1 MNEDHRL
8 DGQTAIVTG
17 AAQGIGQGIALVLS
31 EAGANIVI
39 GDIQDASDT
48 VRQIEQKGGH
58 AVAMVMDTSRPS
70 DAEALV
76 ELALQPVRNSLDVL
90 VNNAGIDAPRGTI
103 WGLTDEEWQRTIDVN
118 LSGVFYCTRAAL
130 KPMLAAGS
138 GCIVNISSQAA
149 RAAGDPNG
157 SPAYNA
163 SKAGLI
169 GLTIAS
175 SAQVA
180 AKGVRVNAIMPALV
194 ESRDFGWSAGG
205 AGRPDKALPP
215 RHRRPQRHRPSRSL
229 PGQPGLSMGNG
240 HGPTHHR
247 RLRKKRPLVLAWRN
261 PTQDSQPPHRCSR
274 LWRPLHNRHSGK
286 SRNPESHDLAMSRVV
301 LPRHLNAIR

>member
-39 GDIQDASDT
+39 GDIQDSSDT
-48 VRQIEQKGGH
+48 VRQIKQQGGR
-58 AVAMVMDTSRPS
+58 ATSMLMDTARPS
-70 DAEALV
+70 DAESLV
-76 ELALQPVRNSLDVL
+76 ALALSEFGGLHVL

-103 WGLTDEEWQRTIDVN
+103 WGLSDEEWQRTIDVN
-118 LSGVFYCTRAAL
+118 LTGVFYCTRAAL
-130 KPMLAAGS
+130 KPMLAQGS

-149 RAAGDPNG
+149 RAAGSPDG

-175 SAQVA
+175 SAQA
-180 AKGVRVNAIMPALV
+180 APRGVRVNAIMPALV
-194 ESRDFGWSAGG
+194 ESRDFGWTPEERAAQIKPYPLGIGKPRDIGQAVLYLVSPASQWVTGTALHITGG
-205 AGRPDKALPP
+205 YE
-215 RHRRPQRHRPSRSL
+215 RS
-229 PGQPGLSMGNG
+229 
-240 HGPTHHR
+240 GPW
-247 RLRKKRPLVLAWRN
+247 L
-261 PTQDSQPPHRCSR
+261 
-274 LWRPLHNRHSGK
+274 
-286 SRNPESHDLAMSRVV
+286 
-301 LPRHLNAIR
+301 

>member
-1 MNEDHRL
+1 MNEVHRL

-39 GDIQDASDT
+39 GDIQDASNT
-48 VRQIEQKGGH
+48 LRQIEAKGGR
-58 AVAMVMDTSRPS
+58 AVSMLMDTSIPS
-70 DAEALV
+70 EAEALV
-76 ELALQPVRNSLDVL
+76 ELALSQYGSLDVL

-103 WGLTDEEWQRTIDVN
+103 WGLSDEEWQRTIDVN

-169 GLTIAS
+169 GLTVAS
-175 SAQVA
+175 SAQA
-180 AKGVRVNAIMPALV
+180 APKGVRVNAIMPALV
-194 ESRDFGWSAGG
+194 ESRDFGWSPEERAAQIKPYPLGIGKPGDIGQAVLYLVSPASRWVTGTALHITGG
-205 AGRPDKALPP
+205 YE
-215 RHRRPQRHRPSRSL
+215 RS
-229 PGQPGLSMGNG
+229 
-240 HGPTHHR
+240 GP
-247 RLRKKRPLVLAWRN
+247 WF
-261 PTQDSQPPHRCSR
+261 
-274 LWRPLHNRHSGK
+274 
-286 SRNPESHDLAMSRVV
+286 
-301 LPRHLNAIR
+301 

>member
-48 VRQIEQKGGH
+48 VRQIEQKGGR
-58 AVAMVMDTSRPS
+58 AAAMVMDTSRPS
-70 DAEALV
+70 DAKALV
-76 ELALQPVRNSLDVL
+76 ELALIQYGSLDVL

-194 ESRDFGWSAGG
+194 ESRDFGWSPEERAAQIKPYPLGIGAPRDIGQAVLYLVSPASRWVTGTALHVTGG
-205 AGRPDKALPP
+205 YE
-215 RHRRPQRHRPSRSL
+215 RS
-229 PGQPGLSMGNG
+229 
-240 HGPTHHR
+240 GPW
-247 RLRKKRPLVLAWRN
+247 L
-261 PTQDSQPPHRCSR
+261 
-274 LWRPLHNRHSGK
+274 
-286 SRNPESHDLAMSRVV
+286 
-301 LPRHLNAIR
+301 

>member
-1 MNEDHRL
+1 MNDDHRL

-17 AAQGIGQGIALVLS
+17 AAQGIGQGIALVLA

-39 GDIQDASDT
+39 GDIQDASYT
-48 VRQIEQKGGH
+48 VSQIEESGGR
-58 AVAMVMDTSRPS
+58 AIAMLMDTANPS

-76 ELALQPVRNSLDVL
+76 SLALSEFGCLNVL

-103 WGLTDEEWQRTIDVN
+103 WGLTDDEWQRTIDVN

-130 KPMLAAGS
+130 KPMLEAGS
-138 GCIVNISSQAA
+138 GCIVNLSSQAA

-163 SKAGLI
+163 SKSGLI

-180 AKGVRVNAIMPALV
+180 SKGVRVNAIMPALV
-194 ESRDFGWSAGG
+194 ESRDFGWSPEERAAQIKPYPLGIGHPRDIGHAVLYLVSPASRWVTGTALHITGG
-205 AGRPDKALPP
+205 YE
-215 RHRRPQRHRPSRSL
+215 RS
-229 PGQPGLSMGNG
+229 
-240 HGPTHHR
+240 GPW
-247 RLRKKRPLVLAWRN
+247 L
-261 PTQDSQPPHRCSR
+261 
-274 LWRPLHNRHSGK
+274 
-286 SRNPESHDLAMSRVV
+286 
-301 LPRHLNAIR
+301 

>member
-48 VRQIEQKGGH
+48 VRQIEQKGDH
-58 AVAMVMDTSRPS
+58 AVAMIMDTSRPS

-76 ELALQPVRNSLDVL
+76 ELALQKFGSLDVL

-194 ESRDFGWSAGG
+194 ESRDFGWSAEER
-205 AGRPDKALPP
+205 AAQIKPYPSASAPP
-215 RHRRPQRHRPSRSL
+215 ETSAKPFSTWSA
-229 PGQPGLSMGNG
+229 
-240 HGPTHHR
+240 
-247 RLRKKRPLVLAWRN
+247 RPL
-261 PTQDSQPPHRCSR
+261 D
-274 LWRPLHNRHSGK
+274 G
-286 SRNPESHDLAMSRVV
+286 
-301 LPRHLNAIR
+301 

>member
-39 GDIQDASDT
+39 GDIQDASNT
-48 VRQIEQKGGH
+48 LRQIEAKGGR
-58 AVAMVMDTSRPS
+58 AVSMLMDTSIPS

-76 ELALQPVRNSLDVL
+76 ELALSQYGTLDVL

-103 WGLTDEEWQRTIDVN
+103 WGLSDEEWQRTIDVN

-169 GLTIAS
+169 GLTVAS
-175 SAQVA
+175 SAQA
-180 AKGVRVNAIMPALV
+180 APKGVRVNAIMPALV
-194 ESRDFGWSAGG
+194 ESRDFGWSPEERAAQIRPYPLGIGKPGDIGQAVLYLVSPASRWVTGTALHITGG
-205 AGRPDKALPP
+205 YE
-215 RHRRPQRHRPSRSL
+215 RS
-229 PGQPGLSMGNG
+229 
-240 HGPTHHR
+240 GP
-247 RLRKKRPLVLAWRN
+247 WF
-261 PTQDSQPPHRCSR
+261 
-274 LWRPLHNRHSGK
+274 
-286 SRNPESHDLAMSRVV
+286 
-301 LPRHLNAIR
+301 

>member
-8 DGQTAIVTG
+8 DGRTAIVTG

-48 VRQIEQKGGH
+48 IGQIEAKGGR
-58 AVAMVMDTSRPS
+58 AVAMLMDTSIPA

-76 ELALQPVRNSLDVL
+76 ELALTQFGGLDVL

-103 WGLTDEEWQRTIDVN
+103 WGLADEEWQRTIDVN

-130 KPMLAAGS
+130 KPMLSAGS

-163 SKAGLI
+163 SKSGLI
-169 GLTIAS
+169 GLTIAA
-175 SAQVA
+175 SAQA
-180 AKGVRVNAIMPALV
+180 APKGVRVNAIMPALV
-194 ESRDFGWSAGG
+194 ESRDFGWTPEERAAQIRPYPLGVGKPRDIGQAVLYLVSPASRWVTGTALHITGG
-205 AGRPDKALPP
+205 YE
-215 RHRRPQRHRPSRSL
+215 RS
-229 PGQPGLSMGNG
+229 
-240 HGPTHHR
+240 GP
-247 RLRKKRPLVLAWRN
+247 WF
-261 PTQDSQPPHRCSR
+261 
-274 LWRPLHNRHSGK
+274 
-286 SRNPESHDLAMSRVV
+286 
-301 LPRHLNAIR
+301 

>member
-39 GDIQDASDT
+39 GDIQDSSNT
-48 VRQIEQKGGH
+48 VQQIEQQGGS
-58 AVAMVMDTSRPS
+58 AVSMLMDTSIPS

-76 ELALQPVRNSLDVL
+76 ELALSRYGRLDVL

-103 WGLTDEEWQRTIDVN
+103 WGLSDEEWQRTIDVN
-118 LSGVFYCTRAAL
+118 LTGVFYCTRAAL
-130 KPMLAAGS
+130 KPMLGQGS

-169 GLTIAS
+169 GLTVAS

-180 AKGVRVNAIMPALV
+180 PKGVRVNAIMPALV
-194 ESRDFGWSAGG
+194 ESRDFGWTPEERAAQIKPYPLGIGKPGDIGQAVLYLVSPASRWVTGTALHITGG
-205 AGRPDKALPP
+205 YE
-215 RHRRPQRHRPSRSL
+215 RS
-229 PGQPGLSMGNG
+229 
-240 HGPTHHR
+240 GP
-247 RLRKKRPLVLAWRN
+247 WF
-261 PTQDSQPPHRCSR
+261 
-274 LWRPLHNRHSGK
+274 
-286 SRNPESHDLAMSRVV
+286 
-301 LPRHLNAIR
+301 

>member
-8 DGQTAIVTG
+8 DGQTAIITG

-39 GDIQDASDT
+39 GDIQDASNT
-48 VRQIEQKGGH
+48 VSRIEAKGGS
-58 AVAMVMDTSRPS
+58 AVSMLMDTSIPS
-70 DAEALV
+70 DVDALV
-76 ELALQPVRNSLDVL
+76 EMALSRYGRLDVL

-103 WGLTDEEWQRTIDVN
+103 WGLSDKEWQRTIDVN

-130 KPMLAAGS
+130 KPMLAQGS
-138 GCIVNISSQAA
+138 GSIVNISSQAA

-169 GLTIAS
+169 GLTIAT

-180 AKGVRVNAIMPALV
+180 PKGVRANAIMPALV
-194 ESRDFGWSAGG
+194 ESRDFGWTPEERAAQIRPYPLGIGKPRDIGQAVLYLVSPASRWVTGSALHITGG
-205 AGRPDKALPP
+205 YE
-215 RHRRPQRHRPSRSL
+215 RS
-229 PGQPGLSMGNG
+229 
-240 HGPTHHR
+240 GP
-247 RLRKKRPLVLAWRN
+247 WF
-261 PTQDSQPPHRCSR
+261 
-274 LWRPLHNRHSGK
+274 
-286 SRNPESHDLAMSRVV
+286 
-301 LPRHLNAIR
+301 

>member
-17 AAQGIGQGIALVLS
+17 AAQGIGRGIALVLS

-48 VRQIEQKGGH
+48 VRQVQQNGGR
-58 AVAMVMDTSRPS
+58 ATAMLMDTAIPA

-76 ELALQPVRNSLDVL
+76 QLALTEFGRLDVL

-103 WGLTDEEWQRTIDVN
+103 WGLTDDEWRRTIDVN

-130 KPMLAAGS
+130 KPMLEVGS

-163 SKAGLI
+163 SKSGLI
-169 GLTIAS
+169 GLTIAA

-180 AKGVRVNAIMPALV
+180 PKGVRVNAIMPALV
-194 ESRDFGWSAGG
+194 ESRDFGWTPEERAAQIKPYPLGI
-205 AGRPDKALPP
+205 
-215 RHRRPQRHRPSRSL
+215 
-229 PGQPGLSMGNG
+229 GQPRDIGQAVLYLVSPASRWVTGTALHITG
-240 HGPTHHR
+240 GYERSGPW
-247 RLRKKRPLVLAWRN
+247 L
-261 PTQDSQPPHRCSR
+261 
-274 LWRPLHNRHSGK
+274 
-286 SRNPESHDLAMSRVV
+286 
-301 LPRHLNAIR
+301 

>member
-39 GDIQDASDT
+39 GDIQDASYT
-48 VRQIEQKGGH
+48 VSQIKAKGGA
-58 AVAMVMDTSRPS
+58 AVSMLMDTSIPA
-70 DAEALV
+70 DANALV
-76 ELALQPVRNSLDVL
+76 ELALDRFGTLDVL

-103 WGLTDEEWQRTIDVN
+103 WGLSDEEWQRTIDVN

-169 GLTIAS
+169 GLTVAS
-175 SAQVA
+175 SAQA
-180 AKGVRVNAIMPALV
+180 APRGVRVNAIMPALV
-194 ESRDFGWSAGG
+194 ESRDFGWTPEHRAAQIRPYPLGIGKPRDIGQAVLYLASPASRWVTGTALHITGG
-205 AGRPDKALPP
+205 YE
-215 RHRRPQRHRPSRSL
+215 RS
-229 PGQPGLSMGNG
+229 
-240 HGPTHHR
+240 GP
-247 RLRKKRPLVLAWRN
+247 WF
-261 PTQDSQPPHRCSR
+261 
-274 LWRPLHNRHSGK
+274 
-286 SRNPESHDLAMSRVV
+286 
-301 LPRHLNAIR
+301 

>member
-17 AAQGIGQGIALVLS
+17 AAQGIGRGIALVLS

-48 VRQIEQKGGH
+48 ASQIEAKGGC
-58 AVAMVMDTSRPS
+58 AVSMLMDTSIPS

-76 ELALQPVRNSLDVL
+76 DLALSRYGRLNVL

-103 WGLTDEEWQRTIDVN
+103 WGLSDEEWQRTIDVN
-118 LSGVFYCTRAAL
+118 LSGVFYCTRASL
-130 KPMLAAGS
+130 RPMLAAGS

-163 SKAGLI
+163 SKSGLI
-169 GLTIAS
+169 GLTIAT
-175 SAQVA
+175 SAQA
-180 AKGVRVNAIMPALV
+180 APRGVRVNAIMPALV
-194 ESRDFGWSAGG
+194 ESRDFGWTPEEREAQIRPYPLGIGKPRDIGQAVLYLVSPASRWVTGTALHITGG
-205 AGRPDKALPP
+205 YE
-215 RHRRPQRHRPSRSL
+215 RS
-229 PGQPGLSMGNG
+229 
-240 HGPTHHR
+240 GP
-247 RLRKKRPLVLAWRN
+247 WF
-261 PTQDSQPPHRCSR
+261 
-274 LWRPLHNRHSGK
+274 
-286 SRNPESHDLAMSRVV
+286 
-301 LPRHLNAIR
+301 

>member
-1 MNEDHRL
+1 ML
-8 DGQTAIVTG
+8 
-17 AAQGIGQGIALVLS
+17 
-31 EAGANIVI
+31 
-39 GDIQDASDT
+39 
-48 VRQIEQKGGH
+48 
-58 AVAMVMDTSRPS
+58 MDTSRPA

-76 ELALQPVRNSLDVL
+76 ELALSQYGRLDVL

-103 WGLTDEEWQRTIDVN
+103 WGLSDEEWQRTIDVN

-163 SKAGLI
+163 SKSGLI

-180 AKGVRVNAIMPALV
+180 PKGVRVNAIMPALV
-194 ESRDFGWSAGG
+194 ESRDFGWSQEERAAQIKPYPLGI
-205 AGRPDKALPP
+205 
-215 RHRRPQRHRPSRSL
+215 
-229 PGQPGLSMGNG
+229 GQPRDIGQAVLYLVSPASRWVTGTALHVTG
-240 HGPTHHR
+240 GYERSGPW
-247 RLRKKRPLVLAWRN
+247 L
-261 PTQDSQPPHRCSR
+261 
-274 LWRPLHNRHSGK
+274 
-286 SRNPESHDLAMSRVV
+286 
-301 LPRHLNAIR
+301 

>member
-8 DGQTAIVTG
+8 DGQIAIVTG

-39 GDIQDASDT
+39 GDIQDASNT
-48 VRQIEQKGGH
+48 VQQIEQQGGS
-58 AVAMVMDTSRPS
+58 AVSMLMDTSIPS

-76 ELALQPVRNSLDVL
+76 ELALSRYGSLDVL

-103 WGLTDEEWQRTIDVN
+103 WGLSDEEWQRTIDVN
-118 LSGVFYCTRAAL
+118 LSGVFYCTRSAL
-130 KPMLAAGS
+130 KPMLAQGS

-169 GLTIAS
+169 GLTVAS
-175 SAQVA
+175 SAQA
-180 AKGVRVNAIMPALV
+180 APKGVRVNAIMPALV
-194 ESRDFGWSAGG
+194 ESRDFGWTPEERAAQIKPYPLGIGKPADIGQAVLYLVSPASRWVTGTALHVTGG
-205 AGRPDKALPP
+205 YE
-215 RHRRPQRHRPSRSL
+215 RS
-229 PGQPGLSMGNG
+229 
-240 HGPTHHR
+240 GP
-247 RLRKKRPLVLAWRN
+247 WF
-261 PTQDSQPPHRCSR
+261 
-274 LWRPLHNRHSGK
+274 
-286 SRNPESHDLAMSRVV
+286 
-301 LPRHLNAIR
+301 

>member
-48 VRQIEQKGGH
+48 VGQIEANGGR
-58 AVAMVMDTSRPS
+58 AAAMLMDTSIPS

-76 ELALQPVRNSLDVL
+76 ELALAKFGRLDVL

-103 WGLTDEEWQRTIDVN
+103 WGLADEEWQRTIDVN

-130 KPMLAAGS
+130 KPMLSAGS

-149 RAAGDPNG
+149 RAAGDPKG

-169 GLTIAS
+169 GLTIAA

-180 AKGVRVNAIMPALV
+180 PKGVRVNAIMPALV
-194 ESRDFGWSAGG
+194 ESRDFGWTPEERAAQIRPYPLGVGKPRDIGQAVLYLVSPASRWVTGTALHITGG
-205 AGRPDKALPP
+205 YE
-215 RHRRPQRHRPSRSL
+215 RS
-229 PGQPGLSMGNG
+229 
-240 HGPTHHR
+240 GP
-247 RLRKKRPLVLAWRN
+247 WF
-261 PTQDSQPPHRCSR
+261 
-274 LWRPLHNRHSGK
+274 
-286 SRNPESHDLAMSRVV
+286 
-301 LPRHLNAIR
+301 

>member
-48 VRQIEQKGGH
+48 LRQIKQQGGR
-58 AVAMVMDTSRPS
+58 ATSMLMDTARAS
-70 DAEALV
+70 DAESLVAL
-76 ELALQPVRNSLDVL
+76 SLSQFGRLDIL

-118 LSGVFYCTRAAL
+118 LTGVFYCTRAAL
-130 KPMLAAGS
+130 KPMLAQGS

-175 SAQVA
+175 SAQA
-180 AKGVRVNAIMPALV
+180 APKGVRVNAIMPALV
-194 ESRDFGWSAGG
+194 ESRDFGWTPEERAAQIKPYPLGIGKPGDIGQAVLYLVSPASRWVTGTALHITGG
-205 AGRPDKALPP
+205 YE
-215 RHRRPQRHRPSRSL
+215 RS
-229 PGQPGLSMGNG
+229 
-240 HGPTHHR
+240 GPW
-247 RLRKKRPLVLAWRN
+247 L
-261 PTQDSQPPHRCSR
+261 
-274 LWRPLHNRHSGK
+274 
-286 SRNPESHDLAMSRVV
+286 
-301 LPRHLNAIR
+301 

>member
-8 DGQTAIVTG
+8 DDQTAIVTG

-58 AVAMVMDTSRPS
+58 VAAMVMDTSRPS

-76 ELALQPVRNSLDVL
+76 ELALSQYGRLDVL

-103 WGLTDEEWQRTIDVN
+103 WGLSDQEWQRTIDVN

-180 AKGVRVNAIMPALV
+180 PKGVRVNAIMPALV
-194 ESRDFGWSAGG
+194 ESRDFGWSAEERAAQIKPYPLGIGTPRDIGQAVLYLVSPASRWVTGSALHITGG
-205 AGRPDKALPP
+205 YE
-215 RHRRPQRHRPSRSL
+215 RS
-229 PGQPGLSMGNG
+229 
-240 HGPTHHR
+240 GPW
-247 RLRKKRPLVLAWRN
+247 L
-261 PTQDSQPPHRCSR
+261 
-274 LWRPLHNRHSGK
+274 
-286 SRNPESHDLAMSRVV
+286 
-301 LPRHLNAIR
+301 

>member
-48 VRQIEQKGGH
+48 VGQIEANGGR
-58 AVAMVMDTSRPS
+58 AVAMLMDTSIPS

-76 ELALQPVRNSLDVL
+76 ELALTQFGRLDVL

-103 WGLTDEEWQRTIDVN
+103 WGLADEEWQRTIDVN

-169 GLTIAS
+169 GLTIAA

-180 AKGVRVNAIMPALV
+180 PKGVRVNAIMPALV
-194 ESRDFGWSAGG
+194 ESRDFGWTPEERAAQIRPYPLGVGKPRDIGQAVLYLVSPASRWVTGAALHITGG
-205 AGRPDKALPP
+205 YE
-215 RHRRPQRHRPSRSL
+215 RS
-229 PGQPGLSMGNG
+229 
-240 HGPTHHR
+240 GPW
-247 RLRKKRPLVLAWRN
+247 L
-261 PTQDSQPPHRCSR
+261 
-274 LWRPLHNRHSGK
+274 
-286 SRNPESHDLAMSRVV
+286 
-301 LPRHLNAIR
+301 